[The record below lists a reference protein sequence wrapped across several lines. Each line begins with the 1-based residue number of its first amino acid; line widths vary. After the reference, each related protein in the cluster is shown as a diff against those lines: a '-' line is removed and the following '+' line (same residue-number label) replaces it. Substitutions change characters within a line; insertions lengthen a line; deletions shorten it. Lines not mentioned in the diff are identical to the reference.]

1 MKRFLPLLALCLA
14 ASLARPALCASDSP
28 RTLSPSSRVETLP
41 NGLQFVTS
49 VARTSPRVALS
60 LQVRVG
66 ASDETAAN
74 AGWRRLFA
82 GAVSRGIP
90 VAYKEQV
97 PTDDGLGLTRLAES
111 AGGEAGVNVGDDYL
125 EFYAVGD
132 SAHAT
137 QMLDLLIAMWQ
148 SPRLSDA
155 DINGAKKRLSDQLDA
170 QDLDIAAQTNA
181 ALRAQEFVNSAGE
194 PVSYGL
200 SDIGT
205 TTSLPALTPDKVREL
220 GRRVAG
226 ANATLSAV
234 GDVDLSALRARLST
248 LPAPKYEVAPTP
260 QFRALSAGKPAL
272 LSRDLPVPAAF
283 IFISYRLGRVSAQD
297 APVFRLLSAALSD
310 VPDARLTKRLLS
322 APGGGIPQAISLAS
336 QFVARRDGSEL
347 LITAQTSPQRVPAVT
362 RAILQ
367 EVARLREAPLSAK
380 EFAAARDFALGDW
393 ALNRQS
399 PRDRAL
405 LGGQSLIVAN
415 APDDLW
421 PRYLAS
427 ATPSEAQ
434 ALAKKSLRS
443 YASVFVAPK

>member
-1 MKRFLPLLALCLA
+1 MKRLLPPLALCLA
-14 ASLARPALCASDSP
+14 ASLARPAFCASDSP
-28 RTLSPSSRVETLP
+28 RSLSPSSRVETLP
-41 NGLQFVTS
+41 NGLLFYS
-49 VARTSPRVALS
+49 DVARTSPRVALS

-66 ASDETAAN
+66 ASDETSQN

-82 GAVSRGIP
+82 GAASRGVP
-90 VAYKEQV
+90 LAYKEQV
-97 PTDDGLGLTRLAES
+97 PTDDGLGLTRLAEN
-111 AGGEAGVNVGDDYL
+111 AGGEAGVGVGDDFL

-205 TTSLPALTPDKVREL
+205 TASLAALTPDTLRDL
-220 GRRVAG
+220 SRRVAG
-226 ANATLSAV
+226 SNATLSAV
-234 GDVDLSALRARLST
+234 GDVDISALSARLSALPT
-248 LPAPKYEVAPTP
+248 PKYPLARAP

-272 LSRDLPVPAAF
+272 LSRDLPIPAAF

-297 APVFRLLSAALSD
+297 APIFRLLSAALSD
-310 VPDARLTKRLLS
+310 VPEARLTKRLLS
-322 APGGGIPQAISLAS
+322 APGGGFPQAISLAS

-367 EVARLREAPLSAK
+367 EVTRLRDAPLSAK
-380 EFAAARDFALGDW
+380 EFAAARDFARGDF

-399 PRDRAL
+399 LRDRAL
-405 LGGQSLIVAN
+405 LGGQSLLVSNGIDA
-415 APDDLW
+415 AW
-421 PRYLAS
+421 PRLLS
-427 ATPSEAQ
+427 LATPKQAQ

>member
-1 MKRFLPLLALCLA
+1 MKRFLPLLAFCLA
-14 ASLARPALCASDSP
+14 ASLARPAFCASDSP
-28 RTLSPSSRVETLP
+28 RTKSFPVSLDVLP
-41 NGLQFVTS
+41 NGLLFYS
-49 VARTSPRVALS
+49 DVARTSPRVALS

-66 ASDETAAN
+66 ASDETPAN

-82 GAVSRGIP
+82 GAVSRGVP
-90 VAYKEQV
+90 VAYKNQV
-97 PTDDGLGLTRLAES
+97 QTDDGLGLTRLAEN
-111 AGGEAGVNVGDDYL
+111 AGGDAGVNVGDDYL

-137 QMLDLLIAMWQ
+137 QLLDLLISMWQ

-205 TTSLPALTPDKVREL
+205 TTSLAALTPDTLRSL

-226 ANATLSAV
+226 SNATLSAV
-234 GDVDLSALRARLST
+234 GDVDVSALSARLSA
-248 LPAPKYEVAPTP
+248 LPAPKYPVAQAP
-260 QFRALSAGKPAL
+260 QFRALSQGKPAL
-272 LSRDLPVPAAF
+272 LSRDLPIPAAF

-297 APVFRLLSAALSD
+297 APIFRLLSAALSD
-310 VPDARLTKRLLS
+310 VPNARLTKRLLS
-322 APGGGIPQAISLAS
+322 ASGGGTPQAISLAS

-380 EFAAARDFALGDW
+380 EFAAARDFTRGDW

-399 PRDRAL
+399 LHDRAQ
-405 LGGQSLIVAN
+405 LGGQALVVSNTLDA
-415 APDDLW
+415 AW
-421 PRYLAS
+421 PRFLAS
-427 ATPSEAQ
+427 ATPSGAQ

>member
-1 MKRFLPLLALCLA
+1 MKPLLPLLALCLV
-14 ASLARPALCASDSP
+14 ASLARPAFCASDSP
-28 RTLSPSSRVETLP
+28 RTISPSSRVETLP
-41 NGLQFVTS
+41 NGLQLVTS

-66 ASDETAAN
+66 ASDETGAN

-82 GAVSRGIP
+82 GAVSRGVP
-90 VAYKEQV
+90 LAYKEQV
-97 PTDDGLGLTRLAES
+97 PTDDGLGLARLAES

-137 QMLDLLIAMWQ
+137 QMLDLLIALWQ

-181 ALRAQEFVNSAGE
+181 ALRAQEFVDSAGE

-205 TTSLPALTPDKVREL
+205 TTSLAALTPDKVREL

-226 ANATLSAV
+226 SNATLSAV
-234 GDVDLSALRARLST
+234 GDVDIPALRARLSA
-248 LPAPKYEVAPTP
+248 LPAPRYEAAPSP
-260 QFRALSAGKPAL
+260 QFRALSEGKPAL

-283 IFISYRLGRVSAQD
+283 IFISYRLGRVSAGD
-297 APVFRLLSAALSD
+297 APLFRLLSAALSD

-322 APGGGIPQAISLAS
+322 APGGGVPQAISLAS

-367 EVARLREAPLSAK
+367 EVARLRDAPLSAS

-393 ALNRQS
+393 ALKRQS

-405 LGGQSLIVAN
+405 LGGQSLIVSNTLDA
-415 APDDLW
+415 AW
-421 PRYLAS
+421 PRFLSS
-427 ATPSEAQ
+427 ATPKQAQ